1 MRRVNTK
8 DFMRNIAFISLGCD
22 KNRVDTE
29 NIIFNVL
36 RGDYAVSALED
47 ADVIVINTCAFIE
60 SARKESI
67 DTILETAETY
77 KTHGKCQKLIVTGCL
92 PQKYASEL
100 KVELPEVDAFIGTNE
115 YDGVL
120 NVINSLFAEKAGEY
134 DTGGRVLT
142 TSPSSVFLRIADGC
156 NNKCTFC
163 TIPSIRGGYRS
174 VPLDKLIQEASSLV
188 DDGASELILIAQ
200 DVTRYGYDLGE
211 GAPKLIDLLKA
222 LCELDVK
229 WIRLMYCYP
238 EMMTDELI
246 NYIKSSPK
254 IAKYIDIPIQHIS
267 SRILKLMN
275 RRGSG
280 DDIKVLFDKL
290 SGIVIRTT
298 LMVGFPSEEE
308 SDFDELIDFVNE
320 YKPVYAG
327 VFAYSKEEDTPSAK
341 LKPQITAK
349 IKKQRVNALGAAC
362 TKVTKDFNA
371 SQVGRTIEVLY
382 EDIDFERELFKGRAE
397 FQSPDIDGCVY
408 FTATECVEVG
418 RYYKVKITDYDDYDL
433 YGEVV

>member
-1 MRRVNTK
+1 M
-8 DFMRNIAFISLGCD
+8 SLGCD
-22 KNRVDTE
+22 KNRIDTE
-29 NIIFNVL
+29 NMIFNVL

-67 DTILETAETY
+67 DTVLETAEMY
-77 KTHGKCQKLIVTGCL
+77 KTNGKCQKLIVTGCL
-92 PQKYASEL
+92 PQKYADEL
-100 KVELPEVDAFIGTNE
+100 KRELPEVDAFLGTND
-115 YDGVL
+115 YDGIL
-120 NVINSLFAEKAGEY
+120 NTLNTLFSEERGSYE
-134 DTGGRVLT
+134 TGGRVLT

-174 VPLDKLIQEASSLV
+174 VPLDKLIAEAKSLV
-188 DDGASELILIAQ
+188 DDGACELILIAQ

-211 GAPKLIDLLKA
+211 NAPRLIDLLKA
-222 LCELDVK
+222 LAELDVK

-246 NYIKSSPK
+246 DYIRATPK
-254 IAKYIDIPIQHIS
+254 IAKYVDIPIQHIS

-280 DDIKVLFDKL
+280 DDIKSLMKKL
-290 SGIVIRTT
+290 DGIVVRTT
-298 LMVGFPSEEE
+298 LMVGFPTEDET
-308 SDFDELIDFVNE
+308 DFTELVDFVND

-341 LKPQITAK
+341 LKPQLTAK
-349 IKKQRVNALGAAC
+349 IKKERVKKLGAAC
-362 TKVTKDFNA
+362 TQATRCFN
-371 SQVGRTIEVLY
+371 STFVGKTIEVLY

-397 FQSPDIDGCVY
+397 FQAPDIDGCVL
-408 FTATECVEVG
+408 FKANECVEVG
-418 RYYKVKITDYDDYDL
+418 KVYKVKITDYDDYDL
-433 YGEVV
+433 YGEVQNEFTD